1 MTEAIIILRRFLLWA
16 DDVLKGGRLRKA
28 YKEVRRINS
37 TGIVGNT
44 RGKMLS
50 DIIAYA
56 KVRTS
61 FYQQVD
67 GTDLQ
72 DFQVINKAIVRRD
85 YKAFCVP
92 GSDIPGQN
100 GKPLKVHYTSGSTGI
115 PFKVFQD
122 RGSHIRNIAT
132 LKYYN
137 DLIGFHSCA
146 PMMKISLRESP
157 DETGGTYIHD
167 RKNNIWYVN
176 LPSLNEVTLEE
187 LVGKINSEGI
197 RFIRSYM
204 TIIDDL
210 TRYVIDHKVILTS
223 SPAFISIGEMLSEPL
238 RHRIVDKMHLHIVSQ
253 YANEENGV
261 IGQAEIDGPGDLIT
275 LNLANHI
282 IEVLKLDSD
291 EPAALGEAGRVVLTD
306 LTNHAM
312 PMIRYDIGDLAT
324 VEESAPDGT
333 PLKLRLHQCRVCD
346 IIHRTDGAP
355 GTMTIPPEI
364 WSKPGL
370 RQLQFIQ
377 TGVKNYTLKVNTAL
391 PEAFSSN
398 DTALFRDI
406 LGEDA
411 EVTFDFIDE
420 IPVVCAGKRKMIIQ
434 KCPAYV
440 RQS

>member
-1 MTEAIIILRRFLLWA
+1 MTEAGIILKRFLLWT
-16 DDVLKGGRLRKA
+16 DDALKGGHLRKA
-28 YKEVRRINS
+28 YKEVRRLNS
-37 TGIVGNT
+37 TGIDGNT

-50 DIIAYA
+50 DIITYA
-56 KVRTS
+56 KTRTR

-67 GTDLQ
+67 GTTLN
-72 DFQVINKAIVRRD
+72 DFPVINKAIVRQD
-85 YKAFCVP
+85 YNAFRVP
-92 GSDIPGQN
+92 ESDIPGQN
-100 GKPLKVHYTSGSTGI
+100 GEPLKVHYTSGSTGI

-122 RGSHIRNIAT
+122 RRSHIRNIAT

-157 DETGGTYIHD
+157 DETGGTYVHD
-167 RKNNIWYVN
+167 RKNNIWYAD
-176 LPSLNEVTLEE
+176 LPSLSEAALEE
-187 LVGKINSEGI
+187 LVGKLNSEGI

-210 TRYVIDHKVILTS
+210 TRYIIDHKVSLTY
-223 SPAFISIGEMLSEPL
+223 SPCFISIGELLSEPL
-238 RHRIVDKMHLHIVSQ
+238 RHRIVDQMHLHIVSQ

-261 IGQAEIDGPGDLIT
+261 IGQAETDGPGDLIT
-275 LNLANHI
+275 LNRANHI

-291 EPAALGEAGRVVLTD
+291 EPAAKGEAGRVVLTD
-306 LTNHAM
+306 LTNRAM

-346 IIHRTDGAP
+346 IIHRTDGTP

-370 RQLQFIQ
+370 QQLQFIQ
-377 TGVKNYTLKVNTAL
+377 TGLKSYTLKVNTTM
-391 PEAFSSN
+391 PEAFTSN
-398 DTALFRDI
+398 DKALFSDI

-411 EVTFDFIDE
+411 EVTIDFTDE
-420 IPVVCAGKRKMIIQ
+420 IPVVYAGKRKMIIQ
-434 KCPAYV
+434 KCHAYV
-440 RQS
+440 

>member
-1 MTEAIIILRRFLLWA
+1 MTEANIILKRFLLWT
-16 DDVLKGGRLRKA
+16 DDALKGGLLRKA
-28 YKEVRRINS
+28 YKTIRRLNF
-37 TGIVGNT
+37 TGIDENT

-50 DIIAYA
+50 NIITYA
-56 KVRTS
+56 KTHTT

-67 GTDLQ
+67 GTCLK
-72 DFQVINKAIVRRD
+72 DFPVINKAIVRQD
-85 YKAFCVP
+85 YSAFRIP
-92 GSDIPGQN
+92 ESDIPGQN

-122 RGSHIRNIAT
+122 RVSHIRNIAT

-137 DLIGFHSCA
+137 DLIGFHSCV
-146 PMMKISLRESP
+146 PMMKISIRESP
-157 DETGGTYIHD
+157 DETNGTYIYD
-167 RKNNIWYVN
+167 RKNNIWYAN
-176 LPSLNEVTLEE
+176 LTSLSEATLEE

-210 TRYVIDHKVILTS
+210 TRYVIDHKVSLTS
-223 SPAFISIGEMLSEPL
+223 SPCFISIGELLSEPL
-238 RHRIVDKMHLHIVSQ
+238 RHRIVDQMHLHIVSQ

-261 IGQAEIDGPGDLIT
+261 IGQADIDGPGDLIT

-291 EPAALGEAGRVVLTD
+291 EPATDGEAGRVVLTD

-346 IIHRTDGAP
+346 IIHRTDGTP

-377 TGVKNYTLKVNTAL
+377 TGVKSYTLKVNTAM

-398 DTALFRDI
+398 DTTLFRDI

-411 EVTFDFIDE
+411 EVAIDFTDE

-434 KCPAYV
+434 KCPTYV
-440 RQS
+440 RQP

>member
-1 MTEAIIILRRFLLWA
+1 MTEANIILKRFLLWT
-16 DDVLKGGRLRKA
+16 DDALKGGLLRKA
-28 YKEVRRINS
+28 YKTIRRLNF
-37 TGIVGNT
+37 TGIDENT

-50 DIIAYA
+50 NIITYA
-56 KVRTS
+56 KTHTT

-67 GTDLQ
+67 GTCLK
-72 DFQVINKAIVRRD
+72 DFPVINKAIVRQD
-85 YKAFCVP
+85 YSAFRIP
-92 GSDIPGQN
+92 ESDIPGQN

-122 RGSHIRNIAT
+122 RVSHIRNIAT

-137 DLIGFHSCA
+137 DLIGFHSCV
-146 PMMKISLRESP
+146 PMMKISIRESP
-157 DETGGTYIHD
+157 DETNGTYIYD
-167 RKNNIWYVN
+167 RKNNIWYAN
-176 LPSLNEVTLEE
+176 LTSLSEATLEE

-210 TRYVIDHKVILTS
+210 TRYVIDHKVSLTS
-223 SPAFISIGEMLSEPL
+223 SPCFISIGELLSEPL
-238 RHRIVDKMHLHIVSQ
+238 RHRIVDQMHLHIVSQ

-261 IGQAEIDGPGDLIT
+261 IGQADIDGPGDLIT

-291 EPAALGEAGRVVLTD
+291 EPATDGEAGRVVLTD

-333 PLKLRLHQCRVCD
+333 SLKLRLHQCRVCD
-346 IIHRTDGAP
+346 IIHRTDGTP

-377 TGVKNYTLKVNTAL
+377 TGVKSYTLKVNTAM

-398 DTALFRDI
+398 DTTLFRDI

-411 EVTFDFIDE
+411 EVAIDFTDE

-434 KCPAYV
+434 KCPTYV
-440 RQS
+440 RQP

>member
-1 MTEAIIILRRFLLWA
+1 MTEAIIILKRFLLWA
-16 DDVLKGGRLRKA
+16 DDAMKGGHLRKA
-28 YKEVRRINS
+28 YKTVRRLNS
-37 TGIVGNT
+37 TGTLDT
-44 RGKMLS
+44 REKMLD
-50 DIIAYA
+50 DIITYA
-56 KVRTS
+56 KARTA
-61 FYQQVD
+61 FYSQVD
-67 GTDLQ
+67 GTSLK
-72 DFQVINKAIVRRD
+72 DFPVINKAIVRQD
-85 YKAFCVP
+85 DSAFRVP
-92 GSDIPGQN
+92 ESDIPGQD
-100 GKPLKVHYTSGSTGI
+100 GKPLRIHYTSGSTGI

-122 RGSHIRNIAT
+122 RRSHIRNIAT

-146 PMMKISLRESP
+146 PMMKISMRESP

-167 RKNNIWYVN
+167 QKNNIWYAN
-176 LPSLNEVTLEE
+176 LPSLSEATLEE

-210 TRYVIDHKVILTS
+210 TRYVIDRKVRLTS

-238 RHRIVDKMHLHIVSQ
+238 RHRVVDLMHLHIVSQ

-282 IEVLKLDSD
+282 IEVLKLDCD
-291 EPAALGEAGRVVLTD
+291 EPAANGEAGRVVLTD
-306 LTNHAM
+306 LTNRAM
-312 PMIRYDIGDLAT
+312 PMIRYDIGDLTT

-333 PLKLRLHQCRVCD
+333 PLKIRLHQCRVCD
-346 IIHRTDGAP
+346 IIHRTDGTP

-370 RQLQFIQ
+370 RQLQFVQ
-377 TGVKNYTLKVNTAL
+377 TGVKNYTLKVNTTL
-391 PEAFSSN
+391 PEAFSAN

-411 EVTFDFIDE
+411 EVTIEFIDE

-440 RQS
+440 R